1 MDYSKLSI
9 QERIDALRF
18 HNLSTTPQLP
28 NNWQQLLQ
36 SIKVEPGAAISI
48 ELIDLYIADQLYK
61 QGIQIPAELN
71 METITSEYYRQLA
84 PVLYIP
90 IDFTPENYSRAK
102 RIIRIIRDLNTTQ
115 QQVTVPT
122 PLQITQTKTKIEVI
136 PLVFYGPNQ
145 IGDFNWMIK
154 RPEYNDI
161 LFLFNDNESQFAQFI
176 NSLGKPT
183 KPPGACSVGGGNA
196 IIRPYQCL
204 NPPRAAG
211 IPTGDNAGGY
221 NTLTRSKQF
230 IDNAFV
236 YIQQLLQTGRYK
248 RIAYS
253 ASEDGT
259 LGTHIFSPS
268 QEVKQYILG
277 KILSLAN

>member
-1 MDYSKLSI
+1 MNYSKLSV

-36 SIKVEPGAAISI
+36 TIKVEPGAAISV
-48 ELIDLYIADQLYK
+48 ELIDLYIAEQLYK
-61 QGIQIPAELN
+61 QGIQIPPELN
-71 METITSEYYRQLA
+71 MESITPEYYQQLA
-84 PVLYIP
+84 PVLYLP
-90 IDFTPENYSRAK
+90 TDFTPENYSRSK
-102 RIIRIIRDLNTTQ
+102 RIIRIIRDLNTPQ
-115 QQVTVPT
+115 HVTVPT
-122 PLQITQTKTKIEVI
+122 QLQITQTKIEII
-136 PLVFYGPNQ
+136 PLMFNGPNQ

-161 LFLFNDNESQFAQFI
+161 LFLFNDNELQFAEFI

-183 KPPGACSVGGGNA
+183 RPPGACSVGGGNA

-211 IPTGDNAGGY
+211 IPTGDYAGGY
-221 NTLTRSKQF
+221 KNLTLSKQF
-230 IDNAFV
+230 IDTAFV
-236 YIQQLLQTGRYK
+236 YIQQLLQSGRYK
-248 RIAYS
+248 RVAYS
-253 ASEDGT
+253 AAEDGT
-259 LGTHIFSPS
+259 LGTNIFAPS
-268 QEVKQYILG
+268 REVKQYILG